1 MKKITSMPVVTLLLA
16 AALALPGCAAISHR
30 NLDVQAKMSD
40 TIFLNPEVLESGK
53 PVYVRVINTSDFQE
67 IDFGKLIKDKITA
80 AGRRVTTNPKEANY
94 LLQANLLYM
103 GEQKKDMT
111 MEGAVAGGVG
121 GLLGG
126 AAIAR
131 SAGITSYG
139 GGLTG
144 LAVGAA
150 GAGLG
155 ALAGSMIHVDTYL
168 GFVDISIKEAVEG
181 GVNGTE
187 VSDVR
192 QGSTNAIHTEHS
204 VKDTRQE
211 YRTRI
216 GVKAVQTNIDR
227 EEATKN
233 ISERLAAQIAGYFK

>member
-1 MKKITSMPVVTLLLA
+1 MKKITAMPVVILLLA
-16 AALALPGCAAISHR
+16 AVLALSGCAAISHLS
-30 NLDVQAKMSD
+30 LDVQAKMSD
-40 TIFLNPEVLESGK
+40 TIFLNPETLESGK
-53 PVYVRVINTSDFQE
+53 PIYVRVTNTSDFQE
-67 IDFGKLIKDKITA
+67 IDFGKLIREKITT
-80 AGRRVTTNPKEANY
+80 AGRAVTTNPKEANY
-94 LLQANLLYM
+94 LLQANLLYL

-111 MEGAVAGGVG
+111 MEGAVEGGVG

-131 SAGITSYG
+131 SAGITNYG

-144 LAVGAA
+144 LAIGAA
-150 GAGLG
+150 GAGIG
-155 ALAGSMIHVDTYL
+155 ALAGSMIHVDSYL
-168 GFVDISIKEAVEG
+168 GLVDISIKEAVEG
-181 GVNGTE
+181 GIRGTE

-192 QGSTNAIHTEHS
+192 QGSANVVHS
-204 VKDTRQE
+204 ERSVIASRQE

-227 EEATKN
+227 EEATKA

>member
-1 MKKITSMPVVTLLLA
+1 MKKIAPVFVVLLLA
-16 AALALPGCAAISHR
+16 AALSLPGCAAISHM

-40 TIFLNPEVLESGK
+40 TIFLNPETLESGK
-53 PVYVRVINTSDFQE
+53 PIYVLVTNTSDFQE
-67 IDFGKLIKDKITA
+67 VDFGKLIKEKITA
-80 AGRRVTTNPKEANY
+80 AGRQVTSNPREASH
-94 LLQANLLYM
+94 LLQANLLYL
-103 GEQKKDMT
+103 GEEKKDMT

-131 SAGITSYG
+131 SAGITNYG

-155 ALAGSMIHVDTYL
+155 ALSGAMVHVDSYVGL
-168 GFVDISIKEAVEG
+168 VDVSIKEAVEW
-181 GVNGTE
+181 GVKGTE
-187 VSDVR
+187 VADLR
-192 QGSTNAIHTEHS
+192 QGSSNTIRTERK
-204 VKDTRQE
+204 VEDTRQE

-216 GVKAVQTNIDR
+216 GVKAVQTNINR
-227 EEATKN
+227 EEATKS